1 MARVLDAVCGMA
13 IESDETARQSIFQ
26 GQTYYFCSLQCLREF
41 EADPVRYAE
50 AGKTLIADRPE
61 ELERHEP
68 PFTKKWGIVAPKF
81 GAAGSGGAEYEPL
94 PEAHDKRNDGGA

>member
-13 IESDETARQSIFQ
+13 IESDETARQSTFQ

-41 EADPVRYAE
+41 EANPARYAE
-50 AGKTLIADRPE
+50 SAGSLVADRPE
-61 ELERHEP
+61 KLERHEP

-81 GAAGSGGAEYEPL
+81 GAAGAGGAEYELP
-94 PEAHDKRNDGGA
+94 PEAHGDRDDG